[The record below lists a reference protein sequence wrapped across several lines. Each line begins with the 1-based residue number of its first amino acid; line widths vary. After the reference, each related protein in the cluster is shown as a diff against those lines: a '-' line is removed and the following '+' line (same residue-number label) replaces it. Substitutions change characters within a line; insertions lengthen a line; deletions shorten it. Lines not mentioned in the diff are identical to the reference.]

1 MSKEIKEKINKFTE
15 ENKFDN
21 FFKTSAK
28 MGLGINECMDYL
40 IKNILERSEKVTQA
54 GDNPFD
60 KDRKSLVLKPAK
72 EGQNGKN
79 DQGGC
84 C

>member
-1 MSKEIKEKINKFTE
+1 MLRQL
-15 ENKFDN
+15 DLRHY
-21 FFKTSAK
+21 
-28 MGLGINECMDYL
+28 LGIQLFALMKKMND